1 MGLVSRGGGWT
12 RLLHDEETACIYRE
26 ERKWCLPSERYTTSV
41 PCYTKTFLIL
51 NSWFTLLQQRK
62 CKVHKKQESIL
73 PLVWEW
79 IPTTGLATGR
89 WQQMSARTTEKQ
101 TPCSSG
107 AGHWRKPPEYIC
119 IFRENEKEKIPIE
132 LTNYWIHSITLKDN
146 SYICT
151 FVLLDRMEWDILFS
165 VVGK

>member
-1 MGLVSRGGGWT
+1 MHIQRRKEVMPAIWEIYHISSLLYKDVLHTKLVVYTASTEKVQSTQKT
-12 RLLHDEETACIYRE
+12 RV
-26 ERKWCLPSERYTTSV
+26 SF
-41 PCYTKTFLIL
+41 TFSMRM
-51 NSWFTLLQQRK
+51 NTNNW
-62 CKVHKKQESIL
+62 
-73 PLVWEW
+73 
-79 IPTTGLATGR
+79 GLATGR

-119 IFRENEKEKIPIE
+119 IFRRMKRIKSWLNWQIIE
-132 LTNYWIHSITLKDN
+132 LITFTLKDN